1 MLCCYFTGHEKC
13 VDVLMEVSLYM
24 QAYRYQVLL
33 SSHIA
38 SFDGDMNVQWRI
50 QDGAFGANA
59 PPPTSTE

>member
-1 MLCCYFTGHEKC
+1 
-13 VDVLMEVSLYM
+13 MEVSLYM

-38 SFDGDMNVQWRI
+38 STSFDGDMNVQWRI